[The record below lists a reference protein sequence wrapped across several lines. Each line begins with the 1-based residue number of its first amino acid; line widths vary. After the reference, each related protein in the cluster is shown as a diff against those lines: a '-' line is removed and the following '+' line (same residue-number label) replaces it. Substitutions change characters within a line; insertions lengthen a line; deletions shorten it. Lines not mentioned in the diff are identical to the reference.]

1 MKQDQRNEIQKKLIE
16 CEKRMDDLA
25 WGIRTNED
33 FIEFGKWS
41 NKANLYRKA
50 LAKLN

>member
-1 MKQDQRNEIQKKLIE
+1 MKQNQRKEIQKKLKE

-33 FIEFGKWS
+33 FKEFSEWS
-41 NKANLYRKA
+41 NKAKAYRKA